1 MAKTLEE
8 VKAALLTK
16 ALQTPC
22 GEYVVEDA
30 EGNVA
35 AHSAKPFRHTFDQGA
50 TWVDAKKAA
59 VTRYRS
65 ANGGYYTETDLPEHD
80 DQFCTERYTNEVK
93 AERNAR
99 IADTDEYVQLTDMTV
114 QKAAKAKRV
123 ALTDEDR
130 AVILT
135 YREALRDL
143 PEVTGFPFVEYPEFP
158 ACIAY
163 ECEQKAEARQR
174 RAPFYGGWL

>member
-8 VKAALLTK
+8 VKAALLAK

-22 GEYVVEDA
+22 GEYVVEDG
-30 EGNVA
+30 EGKVA
-35 AHSAKPFRHTFDQGA
+35 AHSARPFRHTFDQGA
-50 TWVDAKKAA
+50 TWVDAKKAT
-59 VTRYRS
+59 VSRYRS
-65 ANGGYYTETDLPEHD
+65 ANGGYYAEADLPEHD
-80 DQFCTERYTNEVK
+80 DQFCTERYTSEVR

-114 QKAAKAKRV
+114 QKAARAKRE
-123 ALTDEDR
+123 ALTEEEK
-130 AVILT
+130 AAILT
-135 YREALRDL
+135 YRETLRDL

-158 ACIAY
+158 TCLAY

-174 RAPFYGGWL
+174 QAQFYGVRL

>member
-8 VKAALLTK
+8 VKAALLAK
-16 ALQTPC
+16 ALQRPC

-30 EGNVA
+30 EGKVA

-50 TWVDAKKAA
+50 TWVDAKKAT
-59 VTRYRS
+59 VSRYRS
-65 ANGGYYTETDLPEHD
+65 ANGGYYAEADLPEHD
-80 DQFCTERYTNEVK
+80 DQFCTERYTSEVK

-99 IADTDEYVQLTDMTV
+99 ITDTDEYVQLTDMTV
-114 QKAAKAKRV
+114 QKAARAKRE
-123 ALTDEDR
+123 ALTDEER
-130 AVILT
+130 ATILT

-143 PEVTGFPFVEYPEFP
+143 PEATGFPFVDYPEFP

-174 RAPFYGGWL
+174 QAQIYGGRL

>member
-8 VKAALLTK
+8 VKAALLAK
-16 ALQTPC
+16 ALQRPC

-35 AHSAKPFRHTFDQGA
+35 AHSAKPFRHTFDQGV
-50 TWVDAKKAA
+50 TWVDAKKAT
-59 VTRYRS
+59 VSRYRS
-65 ANGGYYTETDLPEHD
+65 ANGGYYAEADLPEHD
-80 DQFCTERYTNEVK
+80 DQFCTERYTSEVK

-99 IADTDEYVQLTDMTV
+99 ITDTDEYVQLTDMTV
-114 QKAAKAKRV
+114 QKAARAKRE
-123 ALTDEDR
+123 ALTDEER

-143 PEVTGFPFVEYPEFP
+143 PEVTGFPFVEYPTIP
-158 ACIAY
+158 DCIAY
-163 ECEQKAEARQR
+163 ECGQKAAARAMQANMYR
-174 RAPFYGGWL
+174 GV